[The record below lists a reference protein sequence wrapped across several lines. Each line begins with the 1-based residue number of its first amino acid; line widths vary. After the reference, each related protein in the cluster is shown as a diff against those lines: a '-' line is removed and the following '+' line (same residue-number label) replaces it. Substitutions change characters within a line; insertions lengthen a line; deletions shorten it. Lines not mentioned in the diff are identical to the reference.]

1 MERNSLQRWEKEYNF
16 IKGYATK
23 YKMRNTLIALTLAI
37 KYHAGQCRDGGEP
50 YIIHP
55 LMVCKTLILLNIE
68 KVLHEW
74 YNKELYKIQHECDV
88 MYAKW

>member
-37 KYHAGQCRDGGEP
+37 KYHTGQCRDGRRT
-50 YIIHP
+50 IHYSSING
-55 LMVCKTLILLNIE
+55 LQNFNI
-68 KVLHEW
+68 
-74 YNKELYKIQHECDV
+74 
-88 MYAKW
+88 AKYRKSFARVV